1 MDLEYDEE
9 KRQRTLRERGL
20 NFSDA
25 TKVFDSLEIE
35 LVDDRFDYGEVRI
48 ISFGQIDDRPVAIVW
63 TPRGTHRRRII
74 SMRYVHE
81 REIEARKRALD

>member
-1 MDLEYDEE
+1 MRIEFDEA
-9 KRQRTLRERGL
+9 KRQRTLSERGL
-20 NFSDA
+20 DFTDA
-25 TKVFDSLEIE
+25 LKVFDSVELE

-48 ISFGQIDDRPVAIVW
+48 ITFGQIEDRPIAVVW
-63 TPRGTHRRRII
+63 TAKGPKRRRII